1 VARAS
6 CLEENALTNI
16 DIDAAAYAIERC
28 RTVLDMT
35 MRSID
40 QHDISR
46 EADSAIHYLAL
57 ALTRLLAEVE
67 TALALAAP
75 QNGAVGRAAA

>member
-1 VARAS
+1 M
-6 CLEENALTNI
+6 TN
-16 DIDAAAYAIERC
+16 IDAAACAIERC

-35 MRSID
+35 VRLID

-46 EADSAIHYLAL
+46 EADAAIHYLAL

-67 TALALAAP
+67 TGLGRPAP
-75 QNGAVGRAAA
+75 QNDAVGRTAA

>member
-1 VARAS
+1 M
-6 CLEENALTNI
+6 TNI
-16 DIDAAAYAIERC
+16 DAAVCAIQRC

-46 EADSAIHYLAL
+46 EAHVAIHYLAL
-57 ALTRLLAEVE
+57 ALTRHLAEGE
-67 TALALAAP
+67 TALGLPAP
-75 QNGAVGRAAA
+75 QNDAVGRAAA